1 MKTISLQF
9 IQMVFAQTKRL
20 LLLLLLFVVVGYAN
34 SNSYKYAKV
43 EVQIH
48 PQSTGSGKVYVD
60 GDNVDS
66 NGETTEIG
74 VSATAV
80 GKSDKETSGGTDIS
94 FTLEADADETKN
106 SYFAGW
112 TTDNTSLEVEKTDN
126 PYLFSV
132 NSSETSENPTD
143 VSATW
148 YGVFKN
154 IITIS
159 PNTTDI
165 VLIKGASGISP
176 APYNVTVY
184 NGELSYTIAG
194 GESSKFSVNMKDN
207 GSGSYELQISAKNS
221 ATVSDTETIT
231 LAGGGAT
238 VVLNVSI
245 QETPIVTLSPG
256 ENGTYTYYQ
265 PGLGM
270 TESNAVP
277 VTSSSSIEIAQSE
290 GFGFVL
296 TPTANQGYR
305 FDRWIIKNGESVR
318 YSLQQPYDGLLNS
331 NDVVTSEFIE
341 DKYAQFILVGETPQ
355 VCYNHLE
362 DAIAKAQTS
371 AYKTIAVYKSGWLLS
386 GDYTIPNG
394 ITLLVPGDD
403 NYTCRTSS
411 EGLLKED
418 YVETS
423 KGTLEKKLTLSDNT
437 TITVNGN
444 ICIYAKLRL
453 ITAGLVGVRPDSY
466 GQLEMGDNCHII
478 LESASATKAGL
489 FAYGY
494 ITNRDDVFRDN
505 CTITAKNNSI
515 VYEQFLVTDYRGG
528 RGTTSLIGNS
538 NDVFPMCQYFVNSIE
553 PKLIFEY
560 GAEEWLTT
568 GMDLN
573 GSMIANSVFIVP
585 NTSAYTNGFIRIGDG
600 TTVTKYYDATTDRQK
615 IIIQGENKDKE
626 VQLANIAL
634 ELGGYNV
641 NSADYV
647 LPLTPNMDVECKSVK
662 VTINKDL
669 AVLAGASVRID
680 ADAEVVVASDTRLF
694 VYDRKQH
701 EVYQSETKH
710 NNLKLGW
717 YNYFGAGNSY
727 VNPLTYRIGNKTQ
740 KYDRKQ
746 DFTVNSATLNLEH
759 YHENAAGTAN
769 VYTALPNNS
778 ATIIVNG
785 KLSGPIYTTDGG
797 ACITSEAGGEVTYT
811 TTNSASLYQVLQ
823 YAGDKTLAG
832 TPQNIVYHSIANT
845 VAKLYNADGSYSAG
859 TDAKNDDK
867 YIYYP
872 NLENENGS
880 KGRWSKPI
888 DGISAVDV
896 PELKITLPTQSS
908 VEGNVVCTLTKVAGT
923 ADYKLSDF
931 TVTCKNSQF
940 ELGTNKIEDG
950 KLIIPITYKKQHKHG
965 EYTYSDELMIE
976 NAAIGLKEKVSLTAI
991 EDYKPKFSAT
1001 ASVSFSSN
1009 VLVSQS
1015 QLLDIRLE
1023 ENNVTTIWND
1033 ATYGTRLQWEQTISG
1048 ENAVDFT
1055 FKWGEGENKLLD
1067 AQVIFEPK
1075 TEGQNK
1081 SATLTLTAIYNDD
1094 NNTSDLKHSIN
1105 IPLSGTA
1112 TKILNALT
1120 FATLP
1125 LEIFE
1130 DTEAFPLF
1138 VLGTDNAK
1146 TSIEVIIDP
1155 SSTGEVELSDT
1166 GENTIIEPKVAG
1178 TVKINVTQPASES
1191 VAGFAKSLEFTIKP
1205 EVLVLTPL
1213 TVCVDELKK
1222 FKAHTNKV
1230 KSVTFDDENDKVTF
1244 ISTATDNSQWILIYE
1259 GVADKIAFIPNGS
1272 NQWLVEQATSVDD
1285 NDWTLVASWQF
1296 YESGKSVECSLKPTT
1311 TAIRITYA
1319 QGENVGTLTNV
1330 CISKLNVA
1338 ANLQKMYLPVNT
1350 DNTESSAT
1358 IVFTHTDKNILFS
1371 EIAELELKPTTS
1383 DNLGSTE
1390 YPYYATTLQVKP
1402 NSSTVI
1408 DKVYSLIATTAF
1420 GSKEVQIRTYANPQE
1435 LPIKLEIDD
1444 LERYNF
1450 IATASANAQWN
1461 ATKRQVAFLNTTLDR
1476 SVTFSFH
1483 GAPSVVKFDLY
1494 NTLGEAVNIVGGDWV
1509 IEGYD
1514 GERWNVAN
1522 ESNRVIEGNTFEQNV
1537 KYNWQQIRITYK
1549 SINATEVRIANLVI
1563 EGYPDLI
1570 APEIMT
1576 FSAGNS
1582 EKQLTLTA
1590 INLNNI
1596 TIKSDN
1602 GDKFKLIYD
1611 PEVGETVEIKA
1622 NSELF
1627 SNALGVNLVGDITLT
1642 VVWEAQNS
1650 VDEGTITITNDDQ
1663 NGEELAVIKLLGAQ
1677 NYIFQENATET
1688 GVFTGLASDYTLHGA
1703 EFTEYTRHEVDLTN
1717 TFSVDGKPLFDCLIV
1732 YGETTTTDG
1741 TTNVTIPNSQ
1751 EGSNAKTPYYIYLR
1765 NNEYNCYQFV
1775 ESVENANV
1783 PDKAFVSSITSRDSE
1798 SAIYI
1803 DVPGELRIYMT
1814 GFCPYATTGYAK
1826 QDEGVWFFRGES
1838 GEKLDLYLE
1847 DCFIFSRN
1855 KTKGGHSFR
1864 DRNDVTSPAF
1874 TGKYVRG
1881 SGAVFAFE
1889 NTTYHET
1896 QDLPPFDVNIHT
1908 RGTNVFKSTHGCF
1921 FQLIEGMRAFQ
1932 VSSPIQV
1939 HMASDLHLR
1948 SKASKT
1954 SLTFDDLWPIEVV
1967 VAEEGEGEEK
1977 TVVTTYENERTNGF
1991 ISLQKQTN
1999 NAPSID
2005 LGSPSTE
2012 VNFKGGRVELQN
2024 AQIVSTNYKTT
2035 LAISYRSGEM
2045 GGDGVGFRM
2054 AYGIGTD
2061 SVGGTVNFYDGTI
2074 TVIPMKVA
2082 PEYSQFYLMDE
2093 DNPNT
2098 PENEA
2103 EYTSCLRCPAQ
2114 TYVYGGSIC
2123 RIRACMHVTSKGGAP
2138 TDGPDENAQPLGQYV
2153 YSAEQG
2159 YTYRCDENTKSECKL
2174 VTLNEFPNGQLFN
2187 GLPGYYS
2194 TRPYSKYGIESITP
2208 DADGNVYLWI
2218 PDGYAGVDA
2227 EEDKL
2232 LKTWKACMT
2241 EISAGIE
2248 GLKGTVGGETY
2259 IDRNE
2264 EVKYMLYCEIDEEIQ
2279 EFIGRKDADGQYL
2292 YNAPVK
2298 VPSPLDATFGT
2309 YMEIPPMYVGEELQN
2324 EVVVDEDYTIKEK
2337 VWYVTTATADIW
2349 KTFTAP
2355 FNVKKIY
2362 VVETYSEAALNK
2374 IENPTRSNILK
2385 EQAKHNADFAAFFG
2399 VAMAIGTNDSFEK
2412 IFEGFRDWGK
2422 MKDQGLGLYNPET
2435 DGEYTLRD
2443 MYELTPYVVNPE
2455 TNKGNWDE
2463 ANFYLNEN
2471 KGNWRLIGAE
2481 DFEVKWSA
2489 LSPEDLADK
2498 ILLHKGITYSMML
2511 PYCVGCET
2519 SLAER
2524 DYWDYWSGKFLI
2536 FEGVD
2541 GEQTI
2546 NGRNFLNNIFTSSP
2560 DNGEVVVTGNSTFAF
2575 MDVAGSGVYVYN
2587 DNSPALNAEYFM
2599 SLYEDESELVLPT
2612 TSFLYGEVPT
2622 PEGASVK
2629 SISYMGK
2636 INYRTTSEDNEDD
2649 VETGGHVPTINGGSD
2664 IFVTSVAEGINIA
2677 VSEPQYVG
2685 VFSATGQL
2693 VYNGWVETAVDVNLA
2708 TNGVYVIVGENETVK
2723 AIFRQTP

>member
-1 MKTISLQF
+1 MKTISLQSF
-9 IQMVFAQTKRL
+9 QLIFVQSKRLLL
-20 LLLLLLFVVVGYAN
+20 LLLLLLFVVVVEGA
-34 SNSYKYAKV
+34 SNSYRYAKV
-43 EVQIH
+43 EVKIH

-60 GDNVDS
+60 GANVDL
-66 NGETTEIG
+66 NGEATEKG

-80 GKSDKETSGGTDIS
+80 GRSSNETSGETDIS
-94 FTLEADADETKN
+94 FNLKADAKAQDN

-112 TTDNTSLEVEKTDN
+112 TTNNESLEVEKTEN
-126 PYLFSV
+126 PYQFIV
-132 NSSETSENPTD
+132 KSSETNSDPN
-143 VSATW
+143 VSDTW
-148 YGVFKN
+148 YGLFKN

-159 PNTTDI
+159 PNTTDV

-176 APYNVTVY
+176 AKYNLTVY
-184 NGELSYTIAG
+184 NGELFYSIAR
-194 GESSKFSVNMKDN
+194 GENSKFSVDKTDK
-207 GSGSYELQISAKNS
+207 GSGSYELQISAKSS

-231 LAGGGAT
+231 LTGGGAT
-238 VVLNVSI
+238 VVLSVSI
-245 QETPIVTLSPG
+245 QETPIITLNPG

-265 PGLGM
+265 PGLGVAPDAAIKV
-270 TESNAVP
+270 TETSN
-277 VTSSSSIEIAQSE
+277 IEINQSE
-290 GFGFVL
+290 GFSFVL
-296 TPTANQGYR
+296 TPTANSDYR
-305 FDRWIIKNGESVR
+305 FDRWRIENGESVR
-318 YSLQQPYDGLLNS
+318 YSFQQTFDGMLNK
-331 NDVVTSEFIE
+331 NDVVTPEFIE
-341 DKYAQFILVGETPQ
+341 VKYAQFILVGETPQ

-371 AYKTIAVYKSGWLLS
+371 AYKTIAVYNSGWLLS
-386 GDYTIPNG
+386 GNYLIPEG

-411 EGLLKED
+411 EGLLNED
-418 YVETS
+418 YVKTS
-423 KGTLEKKLTLSDNT
+423 AGTLKKKLTLSDNT
-437 TITVNGN
+437 TITVKGN

-478 LESASATKAGL
+478 LESTSAIKAGL
-489 FAYGY
+489 FVYGY
-494 ITNRDDVFRDN
+494 ITNRDDKFREN

-528 RGTTSLIGNS
+528 QGTTKLIGNS
-538 NDVFPMCQYFVNSIE
+538 NGVFPMCQYFVNSIE

-585 NTSAYTNGFIRIGDG
+585 NTSAYTNGFIRIGEG
-600 TTVTKYYDATTDRQK
+600 TKVTKYYDATTDRQK
-615 IIIQGENKDKE
+615 FIIQGNNKNTE

-647 LPLTPNMDVECKSVK
+647 LPLTLNMDVECKSVK
-662 VTINKDL
+662 VTIKEEL

-680 ADAEVVVASDTRLF
+680 ADAEVVVASDARLF
-694 VYDRKQH
+694 VYDRMQH
-701 EVYQSETKH
+701 DVYQSVTKH
-710 NNLKLGW
+710 DNLKLGW

-740 KYDRKQ
+740 KYNRETN
-746 DFTVNSATLNLEH
+746 DFKVNSAELNSEH
-759 YHENAAGTAN
+759 YHANAAGTAN

-785 KLSGPIYTTDGG
+785 KLSGPIYTTEGG
-797 ACITSEAGGEVTYT
+797 ACIKSEEGGEVTYT
-811 TTNSASLYQVLQ
+811 TTTTTSLHQALQ
-823 YAGDKTLAG
+823 YVNDIKI
-832 TPQNIVYHSIANT
+832 QYIVYNSIGNT

-859 TDAKNDDK
+859 TDVKEGDT

-872 NLENENGS
+872 NLENEDGS
-880 KGRWSKPI
+880 KGRWSLPI
-888 DGISAVDV
+888 DGISSTSV

-908 VEGNVVCTLTKVAGT
+908 ISGEVVCTLTRVEGT
-923 ADYKLSDF
+923 ADYEPGDF
-931 TVTCKNSQF
+931 TVTCSNSQF
-940 ELGTNKIEDG
+940 ELGTKKIEDG

-965 EYTYSDELMIE
+965 EYTYSDVLMIK
-976 NAAIGLKEKVSLTAI
+976 NAAIGLEEKVSLTAI

-1009 VLVSQS
+1009 VLVPQS
-1015 QLLDIRLE
+1015 KPLDIHLE

-1033 ATYGTRLQWEQTISG
+1033 ATYGERLKWEPIISG
-1048 ENAVDFT
+1048 ENAGDFT
-1055 FKWGEGENKLLD
+1055 FKWGEGENKLSD
-1067 AQVIFEPK
+1067 AQVVFDPK

-1081 SATLTLTAIYNDD
+1081 SATFTLTAIYEDANE
-1094 NNTSDLKHSIN
+1094 TSDLQYSIN

-1112 TKILNALT
+1112 TLNPNTLK
-1120 FATLP
+1120 FATP
-1125 LEIFE
+1125 PAEIFE
-1130 DTEAFPLF
+1130 DSEAFSLF
-1138 VLGTDNAK
+1138 VVGSDNAK
-1146 TSIEVIIDP
+1146 APITITIDP
-1155 SSTGEVELSDT
+1155 ASTGEVELSDT
-1166 GENTIIEPKVAG
+1166 GENTKIKPKVAG

-1205 EVLVLTPL
+1205 EVLELTQL

-1230 KSVTFDDENDKVTF
+1230 KSVAFDDKNDKVTF
-1244 ISTATDNSQWILIYE
+1244 TSTATDNSQWTLIYE

-1272 NQWLVEQATSVDD
+1272 NQWLVEQATSVEN
-1285 NDWTLVASWQF
+1285 NDWTTVSSWQF

-1330 CISKLNVA
+1330 CISKLNVT

-1350 DNTESSAT
+1350 DDTESSAT

-1371 EIAELELKPTTS
+1371 EIAELVLKPTTS

-1435 LPIKLEIDD
+1435 LPIKLATDNP
-1444 LERYNF
+1444 ERYNF
-1450 IATASANAQWN
+1450 ITIASANAQWN
-1461 ATKRQVAFLNTTLDR
+1461 ATKRQVVFQNTTLDR

-1494 NTLGEAVNIVGGDWV
+1494 NTLEEEVNVVGGDWV

-1514 GERWNVAN
+1514 GEKWNVAN
-1522 ESNRVIEGNTFEQNV
+1522 EGNRVVEGNTFEQAV

-1549 SINATEVRIANLVI
+1549 STNATEVRIANLVI

-1576 FSAGNS
+1576 FSAGNP

-1611 PEVGETVEIKA
+1611 PEVGKTVEIKA

-1677 NYIFQENATET
+1677 NYIFKENATET

-1751 EGSNAKTPYYIYLR
+1751 EGSNAKTPYYIYVR

-1855 KTKGGHSFR
+1855 KTEGGHSFR

-1921 FQLIEGMRAFQ
+1921 FQLIEGLRAFQ

-1939 HMASDLHLR
+1939 HMASDRHLR

-1954 SLTFDDLWPIEVV
+1954 SLTFDDLWPIAAVV
-1967 VAEEGEGEEK
+1967 TEEGEGGEK

-2045 GGDGVGFRM
+2045 GGDDVGFRM

-2159 YTYRCDENTKSECKL
+2159 YIYRCDESTKPECKL
-2174 VTLNEFPNGQLFN
+2174 VALTEFPNGRLFN

-2194 TRPYSKYGIESITP
+2194 TRPYGKYGIESITP
-2208 DADGNVYLWI
+2208 DEEGNVYLWI

-2264 EVKYMLYCEIDEEIQ
+2264 EVKYMLYCEIDDEIHNV
-2279 EFIGRKDADGQYL
+2279 IVRKDAEDKYL

-2298 VPSPLDATFGT
+2298 VPSPLDKTFGT

-2471 KGNWRLIGAE
+2471 KGNWRLIGSE
-2481 DFEVKWSA
+2481 DFDVKWSA
-2489 LSPEDLADK
+2489 LSLADLDDG
-2498 ILLHKGITYSMML
+2498 ILLHKGSTYSMML
-2511 PYCVGCET
+2511 PYCTGCET
-2519 SLAER
+2519 SLDAR

-2546 NGRNFLNNIFTSSP
+2546 NGRNFLNNIFSNSP
-2560 DNGEVVVTGNSTFAF
+2560 ADGEVVVTGNSTFAF

-2587 DNSPALNAEYFM
+2587 DNFPALNAEYFM

-2612 TSFLYGEVPT
+2612 TSFLYGEVPVN
-2622 PEGASVK
+2622 ENGASVL
-2629 SISYMGK
+2629 SISRMGK
-2636 INYRTTSEDNEDD
+2636 IKYRTGDNNGDD
-2649 VETGGHVPTINGGSD
+2649 TPTGGEHVPTVGGGSD
-2664 IFVTSVAEGINIA
+2664 IFVTSVAEGINIS

-2685 VFSATGQL
+2685 VFSATGAL
-2693 VYNGWVETAVDVNLA
+2693 LYNGWVETSVDVNLVV
-2708 TNGVYVIVGENETVK
+2708 NGVYVVVGENNSVK
-2723 AIFRQTP
+2723 VIY